1 MPRKQERGSAA
12 TTGKPTTSTTATT
25 KADEAFS
32 VLRRK
37 IERGQLPGG
46 AKLTLQSLSD
56 EMQMSLTPIREA
68 LRMLQAHGLVEYRP
82 HHGHVVTRYSIPRA
96 EEIYLLR
103 ATLEPLATRLAAE
116 HATPEE
122 LETIRGLHEEF
133 RAAAEKE
140 DGHQGV
146 VVDLNALWH
155 RSVYE
160 AAHSA
165 FLDDFIDRLWTG
177 VPYQAIWFIHRRHRS
192 VDDHEAVT
200 NALLGRQADAAATG
214 MHDHIMRGKQATIE
228 HLRAIGAPES

>member
-1 MPRKQERGSAA
+1 MPRKPAR
-12 TTGKPTTSTTATT
+12 TTT
-25 KADEAFS
+25 KAEEAFS
-32 VLRRK
+32 VVRRK
-37 IERGQLPGG
+37 IERGELPGG

-103 ATLEPLATRLAAE
+103 VTLEPLATRLAAE
-116 HATPEE
+116 NATDEE
-122 LETIRGLHEEF
+122 LAEIRGLHEEF

-140 DGHQGV
+140 DGAQGV
-146 VVDLNALWH
+146 IVDLNALWH
-155 RSVYE
+155 RAVYE
-160 AAHSA
+160 AAHSS

-192 VDDHEAVT
+192 VQDHAAVT
-200 NALLGRQADAAATG
+200 DALLARHADAAASG
-214 MHDHIMRGKQATIE
+214 MHDHILRGKQATID
-228 HLRAIGAPES
+228 HLRAIGAPDS

>member
-1 MPRKQERGSAA
+1 MPRKREPASQIKSE
-12 TTGKPTTSTTATT
+12 
-25 KADEAFS
+25 EAFTA
-32 VLRRK
+32 LRRK

-56 EMQMSLTPIREA
+56 ELQMSLTPIREA

-82 HHGHVVTRYSIPRA
+82 HHGHVVTRYSVPRA

-103 ATLEPLATRLAAE
+103 ETLEALATRLAATR
-116 HATPEE
+116 ASSQE
-122 LETIRGLHEEF
+122 LEEVRALHEEF

-140 DGHQGV
+140 DGEQGV

-155 RSVYE
+155 RKVYE
-160 AAHSA
+160 CAHSA

-177 VPYQAIWFIHRRHRS
+177 VPYQAIWFMHRRHQS
-192 VDDHEAVT
+192 VNDHEKVT
-200 NALLGRQADAAATG
+200 HALVAREGDTAATA
-214 MHDHIMRGKQATIE
+214 MLDHIARGKKATID